1 MFYLIIYTK
10 AHTTTSAGT
19 LQDVSSAHHHRHH
32 LGTLGG
38 VLASMSTTASAGTS
52 SGCQQSTTTGYRWRA
67 PPRHPGRWSEP
78 AGHPRHLFEGIRHP
92 SRRAGGIFAA
102 IQGEGGGGAHPVR
115 RRSSAS
121 VGLFFRGG
129 YSEYQIFT
137 SDFGRHATTAPLKSV
152 AIFDKHY
159 TLTLGCAK

>member
-1 MFYLIIYTK
+1 MFYLIIYK
-10 AHTTTSAGT
+10 
-19 LQDVSSAHHHRHH
+19 SAHHHRHH

-38 VLASMSTTASAGTS
+38 G
-52 SGCQQSTTTGYRWRA
+52 SGIDEPPPPARA
-67 PPRHPGRWSEP
+67 PLQDVSRATPPPATDDGQQLGTLGGVLGDDLSQPDTLGTHPGGP
-78 AGHPRHLFEGIRHP
+78 AAYLQQFR
-92 SRRAGGIFAA
+92 
-102 IQGEGGGGAHPVR
+102 GEGGGGAHPVR

-152 AIFDKHY
+152 VIFNTDC
-159 TLTLGCAK
+159 TSSLGCAK